1 MEPEQRE
8 ALVHECLPLVKRTAS
23 RLAGRLPA
31 HVEVQDLVQAG
42 LLGLL
47 NAMDRFEPERGFRF
61 WTFAEPRVRGAMLD
75 SLRGLD
81 PVPRSIR
88 RRRREL
94 EQTFS
99 KLETRLGRA
108 ASDKELADE
117 IGVDLNEL
125 ARTLHE
131 IRGVEI
137 GVQLAEGFDE
147 LVRFTADDNAIDP
160 FVLVEYDEMRKH
172 LTAALERLPEREQ
185 LLVALYYHEE
195 LTMKEIGA
203 VLNVN
208 ESRVS
213 QLHSRAVLRLRASLC
228 SSLGREIGPD
238 RPETPPRNQSLTSA
252 GTGPARA
259 VRRLPPTVSKVKSAP
274 GNTIQKPSGAPQS
287 PIRSR

>member
-1 MEPEQRE
+1 MQPDQRE

-31 HVEVQDLVQAG
+31 HIEIQDLVQAG

-81 PVPRSIR
+81 PIPRSIR

-99 KLETRLGRA
+99 KLEARLGRA

-117 IGVDLNEL
+117 IGVNLEEL
-125 ARTLHE
+125 AQTLHE

-147 LVRFTADDNAIDP
+147 LVRFTADDNAVDP
-160 FVLVEYDEMRKH
+160 FVLVEYDEMRRL
-172 LTAALERLPEREQ
+172 LTAALEGLPQREQ

-195 LTMKEIGA
+195 LTMKEIGK

-213 QLHSRAVLRLRASLC
+213 QLHSRAVLRLRAALSK
-228 SSLGREIGPD
+228 SLGREVGPD
-238 RPETPPRNQSLTSA
+238 GHERAPRHQALDSRQSGHALGDETASSKT
-252 GTGPARA
+252 GTVA
-259 VRRLPPTVSKVKSAP
+259 RRLNPPAP
-274 GNTIQKPSGAPQS
+274 
-287 PIRSR
+287 SRLGSS